1 METGIGLNRLACLGA
16 ITTVW
21 RFVIEIPLEY
31 CFGVDCFRVEW
42 IGFGEFDLRTCF
54 ERLYDDEGIM

>member
-1 METGIGLNRLACLGA
+1 
-16 ITTVW
+16 VW

-31 CFGVDCFRVEW
+31 CFGVICFGVEW